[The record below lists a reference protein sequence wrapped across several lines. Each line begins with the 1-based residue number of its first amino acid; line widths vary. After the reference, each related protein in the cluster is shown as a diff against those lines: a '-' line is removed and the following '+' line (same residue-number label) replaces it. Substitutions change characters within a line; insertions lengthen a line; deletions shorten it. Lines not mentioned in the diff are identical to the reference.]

1 MCHESLC
8 HIKNNV
14 PHIYRKYY
22 LKKFSRLVSSK
33 SAELTSKIL
42 SCEGRDLL
50 LQLQLYRQLCPTQER
65 IFEVNSADFE
75 DTNLENFFTE
85 HLLYMCGT
93 LFLMWQGDSWH
104 MTHLTVNFVIF
115 RFGIQGS
122 GLKYNAHA
130 LWKNWTNVNNWV
142 CSYTPINSVLIYDC
156 IPEVGSVL
164 ELSKTIWKVSVMKP
178 SLSFLNL
185 LLLSSIIS
193 IFALI
198 IHIYCM
204 LVVWMQV
211 LYSTLLYV
219 MSVGIYCCCYPSIY
233 CIMTQSP

>member
-85 HLLYMCGT
+85 YLLYMCGT
-93 LFLMWQGDSWH
+93 LFLMWQCDSWH
-104 MTHLTVNFVIF
+104 MTHLNDQWLIFFLDMGDVKLILLPTGPLRVRSQNRVHWQYSTILAQTYSFNSDCLASRCDLNLIKDSFGNLWNTGIECKQSLSHKLKKFDQNFVKIPIF
-115 RFGIQGS
+115 PINL
-122 GLKYNAHA
+122 LKYCQYSSFWLLTLSA
-130 LWKNWTNVNNWV
+130 L
-142 CSYTPINSVLIYDC
+142 LA
-156 IPEVGSVL
+156 
-164 ELSKTIWKVSVMKP
+164 
-178 SLSFLNL
+178 
-185 LLLSSIIS
+185 II
-193 IFALI
+193 L
-198 IHIYCM
+198 
-204 LVVWMQV
+204 
-211 LYSTLLYV
+211 T
-219 MSVGIYCCCYPSIY
+219 
-233 CIMTQSP
+233 

>member
-1 MCHESLC
+1 MFSYIEYWKREVDVGDGEKKIYVSWSKPVTGDIHSIFALLANGSEWYNFNLHPCILRCVMCHKSLC

-75 DTNLENFFTE
+75 DTNLEIFFTE
-85 HLLYMCGT
+85 YLLYMCGT

-104 MTHLTVNFVIF
+104 MTHLNEHPLVQKF
-115 RFGIQGS
+115 
-122 GLKYNAHA
+122 LKEI
-130 LWKNWTNVNNWV
+130 L
-142 CSYTPINSVLIYDC
+142 
-156 IPEVGSVL
+156 
-164 ELSKTIWKVSVMKP
+164 
-178 SLSFLNL
+178 
-185 LLLSSIIS
+185 
-193 IFALI
+193 
-198 IHIYCM
+198 
-204 LVVWMQV
+204 
-211 LYSTLLYV
+211 
-219 MSVGIYCCCYPSIY
+219 
-233 CIMTQSP
+233 

>member
-85 HLLYMCGT
+85 YLLYMCGT

-104 MTHLTVNFVIF
+104 MTHLIVYPWYGKWINRLSSSNFNFSFLICISTWLHLLQLSF
-115 RFGIQGS
+115 RFDTRTE
-122 GLKYNAHA
+122 LKAQNIFD
-130 LWKNWTNVNNWV
+130 WV
-142 CSYTPINSVLIYDC
+142 RTKVDVCVLDGQLTHLIYT
-156 IPEVGSVL
+156 VL
-164 ELSKTIWKVSVMKP
+164 L
-178 SLSFLNL
+178 
-185 LLLSSIIS
+185 
-193 IFALI
+193 
-198 IHIYCM
+198 
-204 LVVWMQV
+204 
-211 LYSTLLYV
+211 
-219 MSVGIYCCCYPSIY
+219 
-233 CIMTQSP
+233 

>member
-75 DTNLENFFTE
+75 DTNLEIFFTE
-85 HLLYMCGT
+85 YLLYMCGT
-93 LFLMWQGDSWH
+93 LFLIWQGDSWH
-104 MTHLTVNFVIF
+104 MTHLNGCQGKWVDPPPTLFWTKIIGFMSFVPKYILSILILNWLHSVNCLFPNF
-115 RFGIQGS
+115 
-122 GLKYNAHA
+122 
-130 LWKNWTNVNNWV
+130 
-142 CSYTPINSVLIYDC
+142 
-156 IPEVGSVL
+156 
-164 ELSKTIWKVSVMKP
+164 
-178 SLSFLNL
+178 
-185 LLLSSIIS
+185 
-193 IFALI
+193 
-198 IHIYCM
+198 
-204 LVVWMQV
+204 
-211 LYSTLLYV
+211 
-219 MSVGIYCCCYPSIY
+219 
-233 CIMTQSP
+233 